1 MVASVAVIQGAGG
14 SIGSHLARHLL
25 TRSSLSIVGTSRDP
39 SSAKR
44 AILSGLDG
52 QDVDESRL
60 KVFEVDVREE
70 ETIRKAAQE
79 VEKEFGKKSLRLLI
93 NASGVVGPLFSLASY
108 EVFANARIGAQLH
121 ADKSIREIDSQHLLD
136 SFHLNTFGHL
146 LTFKHFYP
154 LLPQKNDIR
163 NSSSSSSAS
172 PEEDPANGVVQPG
185 LGVLASLTA
194 RIGSIGDNQKGGWY
208 AYRASKAATNQVI
221 ATLQREL
228 SLRSTPSIAVA
239 LHPGTVVGTN
249 LSKPWTREEDAGK
262 KEGVHRAE
270 EATGKLLDVIKGLSE
285 QDGGR
290 FLDYAGK
297 EIPW

>member
-44 AILSGLDG
+44 AILSGLGG

-93 NASGVVGPLFSLASY
+93 NASGV
-108 EVFANARIGAQLH
+108 LH

>member
-39 SSAKR
+39 SAAKR
-44 AILSGLDG
+44 AILSGLEKDG
-52 QDVDESRL
+52 QKVDESRL

-70 ETIRKAAQE
+70 ESIRKAAKE

-93 NASGVVGPLFSLASY
+93 NASGV
-108 EVFANARIGAQLH
+108 LH
-121 ADKSIREIDSQHLLD
+121 ADKSIRGIDSQHLLE

-163 NSSSSSSAS
+163 NSSSSSSS
-172 PEEDPANGVVQPG
+172 DGEDPANRVVQPG

-208 AYRASKAATNQVI
+208 AYRASKAAANQVI

-228 SLRSTPSIAVA
+228 SLRSTPAVAVA

-262 KEGVHRAE
+262 KEGVHRAD